1 MAVEIPGLN
10 ADSGLELCDGNLKI
24 YLSALRLYISNIPAA
39 LEKARNVS
47 EETLRDYTVSVHG
60 IKSTSEIIGAE
71 ETRKTAKELE
81 AMGKAGDLAGIQ
93 ARNNAFI
100 KNTENL
106 VAGIKSWLEKYDAS
120 ASGA

>member
-24 YLSALRLYISNIPAA
+24 YLNALRLYVSNIPAT

-47 EETLRDYTVSVHG
+47 EETLRDYIVSVHG

-71 ETRKTAKELE
+71 EIRKTAKELE
-81 AMGKAGDLAGIQ
+81 AMGKAGNLTGIQ
-93 ARNNAFI
+93 AINNAFI
-100 KNTENL
+100 KNTEKL
-106 VAGIKSWLEKYDAS
+106 LAGIKSWLEKNDP
-120 ASGA
+120 SGA

>member
-24 YLSALRLYISNIPAA
+24 YLSALRLYISNIPAT
-39 LEKARNVS
+39 LEKVRNVS
-47 EETLRDYTVSVHG
+47 EKTLRDYTISVHG

-71 ETRKTAKELE
+71 EVRKTAKELE
-81 AMGKAGDLAGIQ
+81 AMGKAGDLTGIQ
-93 ARNNAFI
+93 ARNDAFI

>member
-10 ADSGLELCDGNLKI
+10 ADSGLELCDGNMKI
-24 YLSALRLYISNIPAA
+24 YLSALRLYVSNIPAA
-39 LEKARNVS
+39 IEKARNVS

-93 ARNNAFI
+93 ARNSAFI